1 MSTIT
6 YAVSVVNPFVI
17 PSNCNKNNPA
27 PAYPAFKALSLRLFE
42 EEVGGFAERRQH
54 FNEFQRREHLAYAA
68 LEEFFTNTLGGDK
81 EEMLCIYNS
90 YVEDN
95 NLWELYDKLGG
106 DSGLDDFTGFDEFAM
121 FHGID
126 EAWEDFS

>member
-1 MSTIT
+1 MTTIT
-6 YAVSVVNPFVI
+6 STVNPFAI
-17 PSNCNKNNPA
+17 PANCNKSNPS
-27 PAYPAFKALSLRLFE
+27 PAYPAFKALSIWIAEAEGVHFE
-42 EEVGGFAERRQH
+42 EGEKLHQ
-54 FNEFQRREHLAYAA
+54 LAYAA

-106 DSGLDDFTGFDEFAM
+106 DSGMDDFTGFDQFM
-121 FHGID
+121 LFHKPD
-126 EAWEDFS
+126 CWMVEEE